1 MIRILNKKQ
10 FLKLPASIV
19 EDADVIFLDI
29 NLGKE
34 TNVNCQFGN
43 LVKPENTVTTDRD
56 GNTVTT
62 EYKSVHVVKG
72 VFRYKS
78 KCKINTPEF
87 DQSIHEEAIEKIKDF
102 APDLELEIFGL

>member
-1 MIRILNKKQ
+1 MIKINNPKQ

-34 TNVNCQFGN
+34 TIVNCLFGN
-43 LVKPENTVTTDRD
+43 LVKPENTLTTDRD

-62 EYKSVHVVKG
+62 EYKVVHVEKG
-72 VFRYKS
+72 VFTYKS
-78 KCKINTPEF
+78 NCKINTPDF
-87 DQSIHEEAIEKIKDF
+87 YQAIHEEAIEKIKEF
-102 APDLELEIFGL
+102 APYLELEIFGL